1 MNESIAFA
9 AGVVAYQSRL
19 RAKLVLIERACG
31 TVGSEGIAALDIR
44 GRLVRFNCL
53 ARYHMDG
60 QLIETGRAHPARTH
74 IGQTFRR
81 SFILGQRCATQFQ
94 RAAER
99 LEEKNRTDHVLH
111 KPDKLTCYLHEVVQN
126 LDRTEVKLYALHQ

>member
-44 GRLVRFNCL
+44 GRLVRFNRLC
-53 ARYHMDG
+53 
-60 QLIETGRAHPARTH
+60 
-74 IGQTFRR
+74 
-81 SFILGQRCATQFQ
+81 QRND
-94 RAAER
+94 REAAE
-99 LEEKNRTDHVLH
+99 KVL
-111 KPDKLTCYLHEVVQN
+111 DDIGVFTATGEGTRSLASA
-126 LDRTEVKLYALHQ
+126 LDRIRCER